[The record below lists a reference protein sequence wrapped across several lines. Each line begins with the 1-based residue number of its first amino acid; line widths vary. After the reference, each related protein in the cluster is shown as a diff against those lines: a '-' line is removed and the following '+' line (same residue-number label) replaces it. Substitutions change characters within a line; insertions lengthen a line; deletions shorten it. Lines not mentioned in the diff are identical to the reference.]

1 MIIIYEILEDAPFAG
16 IIEMWNYEADVLL
29 GCPPSRYGMYWKEK
43 TMYNADINDLMNL
56 LNRSNVYV
64 SRVMA

>member
-1 MIIIYEILEDAPFAG
+1 MIIKYETLEDDLFAG
-16 IIEMWNYEADVLL
+16 IIEMWNYKADVLL

-43 TMYNADINDLMNL
+43 TMYNADVNDLMNL

>member
-1 MIIIYEILEDAPFAG
+1 MTIKYEVLENNLFAG
-16 IIEMWNYEADVLL
+16 IIEMWNYKADVLV
-29 GCPPSRYGMYWKEK
+29 GCPPSRYGMYWTKK

-64 SRVMA
+64 SRIME

>member
-1 MIIIYEILEDAPFAG
+1 MTIKYEVLEDYPCIG
-16 IIEMWNYEADVLL
+16 IIEMWDYKADVLV
-29 GCPPSRYGMYWKEK
+29 GCPPSRYGMYWAKK

-56 LNRSNVYV
+56 LNGSNVYV

>member
-1 MIIIYEILEDAPFAG
+1 
-16 IIEMWNYEADVLL
+16 MWNYKADVLL

-43 TMYNADINDLMNL
+43 TMYNADVNDLMNL
-56 LNRSNVYV
+56 LNRSNIYV